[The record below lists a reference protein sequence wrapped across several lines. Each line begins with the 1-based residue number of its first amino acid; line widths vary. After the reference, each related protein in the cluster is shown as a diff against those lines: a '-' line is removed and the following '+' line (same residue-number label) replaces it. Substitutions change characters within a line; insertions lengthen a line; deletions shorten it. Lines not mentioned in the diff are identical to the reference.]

1 MKNIKLNCVHLFMYC
16 AIFSLCSSERTSIK
30 LCEGRLCCCMCF
42 DKFSFISFRHGIFV
56 CYGKQG
62 QSDKVFQVRNKFNL
76 FLIYIHLF
84 IYFHYLFILFIVYL
98 HICNCYWKGQLN
110 YRYSYCDCSSKRK
123 GGLNW

>member
-16 AIFSLCSSERTSIK
+16 ASFSLCSSERTSIK

-76 FLIYIHLF
+76 FFNLYSLVYLFSLF
-84 IYFHYLFILFIVYL
+84 IYFVYCLFAYL
-98 HICNCYWKGQLN
+98 QLLLEGSIELQIFLL
-110 YRYSYCDCSSKRK
+110 RLQFKM
-123 GGLNW
+123 